1 MKSRRIHEHSR
12 PPDAGAGITFNQNH
26 DRPLRLH
33 LLHRKQTSGRTAP
46 AIVFVHGGAFRMGS
60 RDDGLQALV
69 PFAELGYVCASLEY
83 RLSGEAL
90 FPAQIEDV
98 KCGGRFLRAN
108 AARYGLDPERIGAW
122 GPSADGHLVAM
133 LGVSDGVSDLE
144 GTGGCLGTSSRVQA
158 VCDWFGPTDFLQMN
172 CAGSRPDHDAAVSP
186 ESELIGGPIQEHAER
201 VARANPMSS
210 LTPDRRLPPFLIVHG
225 DADPLVPFNQS
236 ELLVTALERVNA
248 DVRFHRIVGAGH
260 GGPAF
265 KMPEISSLVQGF
277 FEMHLGRPAA
287 I

>member
-1 MKSRRIHEHSR
+1 MNIPEHLTLDR
-12 PPDAGAGITFNQNH
+12 DVIFNQDQ

-33 LLHRKQTSGRTAP
+33 LLQRKKTSSRPAP

-98 KCGGRFLRAN
+98 KCGVRFLRAN
-108 AARYGLDPERIGAW
+108 AAHYRLDPERIGAW
-122 GPSADGHLVAM
+122 GPSAGGHLVAM
-133 LGVSDGVSDLE
+133 LGVSDGVSELE
-144 GTGGCLGTSSRVQA
+144 GTGGWSDTSSRVQA

-172 CAGSRPDHDAAVSP
+172 RAGSGQDHDAADSP

-201 VARANPMSS
+201 VARANPMSYII
-210 LTPDRRLPPFLIVHG
+210 PDRRLPPFLIVHG

-236 ELLVTALERVNA
+236 QLLVTALERINA
-248 DVRFHRIVGAGH
+248 NVHFHRVVGAGH

-265 KMPEISSLVQGF
+265 ETPEISSLVQGF
-277 FEMHLGRPAA
+277 FDLNLGRPAST
-287 I
+287 